1 MLNKNIHKSEIM
13 LKAAQSSDAVGNFI
27 RVANIIANLDIILTE
42 AKNLSLTAKNARVV
56 ALRAGDSAFGF
67 KPITNFIDEFS
78 DQTIKTTAEI
88 SKLSNQLFTLA
99 LAVVRCSNFI
109 NHIQKAKKASDN
121 KTLDKLLSAGCD
133 DLIIKSKDLEHAI
146 FNLESYFEDIQKQM
160 RSAEYI
166 AVTSRVEASNAGDFS
181 ESLQGVSDFIA
192 SAAKRIKAAVTDN
205 LSEISKLRGVM
216 R

>member
-1 MLNKNIHKSEIM
+1 MLIKNLEQSEKMI
-13 LKAAQSSDAVGNFI
+13 KNTHATDAVDNFI

-78 DQTIKTTAEI
+78 DQTIKTTADI
-88 SKLSNQLFTLA
+88 TTLSNQLFTMA
-99 LAVVRCSNFI
+99 LAVVRSSEFI
-109 NHIQKAKKASDN
+109 YHLQTAQSLNN
-121 KTLDKLLSAGCD
+121 DKRIDALKRDGLVQLQAR
-133 DLIIKSKDLEHAI
+133 SKELEQAI
-146 FNLESYFEDIQKQM
+146 FNLEGYFEDIQKQM

-166 AVTSRVEASNAGDFS
+166 AVTSRVEASNAGEFS
-181 ESLQGVSDFIA
+181 HSLQAVSDFIA
-192 SAAKRIKAAVTDN
+192 SAAKKIKAAVTDN
-205 LSEISKLRGVM
+205 LNEISKLRGVM